1 MRSDVAVGSF
11 GLDTRWTVRR
21 APGGSILLR
30 FLRKL
35 VRPARDPF
43 ELVVSRSV
51 DQAFAEFAR
60 EMER

>member
-1 MRSDVAVGSF
+1 MRSDVAVRSF
-11 GLDTRWTVRR
+11 GLDTPWTGRGEPR
-21 APGGSILLR
+21 GSIVLR
-30 FLRKL
+30 FLRRL
-35 VRPARDPF
+35 ARPARDPF